1 MQQQAP
7 LNGGMKW
14 AERESPDR
22 KSPRCSPERAAVI
35 LLFDRVQRVRD
46 SSRAER
52 LTLLPHFQCNRTR
65 KENVVLEVDVH
76 VQIRLQNP

>member
-1 MQQQAP
+1 M
-7 LNGGMKW
+7 
-14 AERESPDR
+14 
-22 KSPRCSPERAAVI
+22 I